1 MNPAEKNYDIYDKE
15 LLSIVLAFQDWRVY
29 LEGSLHQVRVISDHK
44 NLEQFLSTKQLNRR
58 QARWSEMLSAFNFA
72 IHHRPGSLNG
82 RADVLSRR
90 VDVTDGAEEEPR
102 PFLRLAALE
111 GVEPV
116 WTDTHILAQIKTKL
130 REDSKLRPI
139 LAFFESNPEAAPADI
154 RRRFQAYTWEDGLR
168 RFEGAVFIPDHEEL
182 CRQILRSRHDA
193 PAAGHQGRAK
203 TLELV
208 SRDFYWPTLC
218 RYVHRYVDRCDT
230 CERSMPT
237 HHARYGLLQ
246 PIPAADAPWKKVTVD
261 FIVKLPMSSG
271 YDSILVV
278 VDKNTKLAHFIPTT
292 ETIGANGMASLY
304 LQHIWK
310 LHSTPQ
316 DIIFDRGAVFISK
329 FMRRLCQLLCIN
341 PSITTAFYPQSNG

>member
-1 MNPAEKNYDIYDKE
+1 
-15 LLSIVLAFQDWRVY
+15 
-29 LEGSLHQVRVISDHK
+29 
-44 NLEQFLSTKQLNRR
+44 
-58 QARWSEMLSAFNFA
+58 MLSAFNFA

-82 RADVLSRR
+82 RVDVLSRR
-90 VDVTDGAEEEPR
+90 LDVTDGAEEEPR

-116 WTDTHILAQIKTKL
+116 WTDAHILAQIKTML

-154 RRRFQAYTWEDGLR
+154 RRRFQAYTWEDGLL
-168 RFEGAVFIPDHEEL
+168 RFEGAVFVPDHEEL
-182 CRQILRSRHDA
+182 RRQILRSRHDA
-193 PAAGHQGRAK
+193 LAAGHQGRAK

-208 SRDFYWPTLC
+208 SWDFYWPTLC
-218 RYVHRYVDRCDT
+218 RYVHRYVDGCDT
-230 CERSMPT
+230 CQRSKPT

-278 VDKNTKLAHFIPTT
+278 VDKNTKLAHLFLRRKPLVLMARRHYIYNTYGNFTALPRTLFPTKGLFLSQSSCAAYVNSYVL
-292 ETIGANGMASLY
+292 I
-304 LQHIWK
+304 
-310 LHSTPQ
+310 
-316 DIIFDRGAVFISK
+316 
-329 FMRRLCQLLCIN
+329 LL
-341 PSITTAFYPQSNG
+341 